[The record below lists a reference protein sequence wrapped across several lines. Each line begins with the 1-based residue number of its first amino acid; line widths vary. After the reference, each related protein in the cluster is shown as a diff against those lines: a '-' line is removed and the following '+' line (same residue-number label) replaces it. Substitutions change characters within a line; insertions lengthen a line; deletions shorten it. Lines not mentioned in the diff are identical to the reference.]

1 LAPRLRTKSKTDARS
16 PNEDREAASFAE
28 LASVQH
34 PAAPSRLILAGLVA
48 LALLALGEQAPG
60 AFPVHVSLLANS
72 ATGEVQV
79 SVDGETHSVP
89 SSLSGRWQQ
98 LVLDQPRP
106 VDREYQ
112 VDGSDTTS
120 TNDRNP
126 LSIAALLNTPL
137 YRLDAFLRDESSY
150 SRWERLAVTDLATGQ
165 AVSPDGPL
173 PAEFRV
179 DVDLRR
185 PEAPA
190 RLWLV
195 DASGEEREGLELD
208 RDKRNARW
216 VVDRGQGIQ
225 ALPRWFFPEQ
235 PAPFAAELLQLLGRS
250 AAAGF
255 ALLLVALGLRAAA
268 GFAQRWAH
276 TSWRTRS
283 VLTGENGFHAC
294 AADGSTAIPS
304 QEVGSVETRDVGD
317 LLAER
322 VPDLALAVWLL
333 AAALVATEQYHQLPH
348 ILDAVSYTFQAALF
362 ASGQLSLPEPPLI
375 SAFKGPFE
383 VVWQG
388 RIFSQYPPGA
398 AAFYAL
404 GRLVGL
410 EWLVGP
416 VACAVLIGATSWTA
430 RSLYGAACGLAAL
443 GLGVISP
450 FILFQAGSYLSHPI
464 AGGLAA
470 GAIAAFVAGERY
482 RSDRWYAVCG
492 ALLGATFLVRE
503 VAAVLVALPLGVR
516 LLACRRW
523 SPIGTVVA
531 LGVPFMLVYLLYNL
545 QQTGSPLLLPRMLF
559 DPSDHFGFG
568 DGVGFHTRHTLAAG
582 LANTDELLTLLQFD
596 LFGWPPL
603 FAFGLIS
610 LPFLLGRARAWDFV
624 ALGGFLTFVVA
635 YVGYFYHGIAL
646 GPRYYFEAM
655 PWLLLLGARGVQV
668 LAQVA
673 SSRVA
678 AVVLVAALTLNTVF
692 FYTPAELDRRTDLS
706 GIVGQST
713 LDLSFVRT
721 SLLGP
726 QLAGVPENSLV
737 VTDDWWLFNAGLSAL
752 NCPRL
757 PNCDVLF
764 ALATNT
770 EEVDRL
776 RLQYPGRTVL
786 RAVDTNGRV
795 TVLPS

>member
-1 LAPRLRTKSKTDARS
+1 LAPRLRTKPEAEAHPQTDGRQ
-16 PNEDREAASFAE
+16 PAAGVQ
-28 LASVQH
+28 LASVRRRGLS
-34 PAAPSRLILAGLVA
+34 SRLIVAGLVA
-48 LALLALGEQAPG
+48 LALLALGEQAPA
-60 AFPVHVSLLANS
+60 AFPVHVGMLANS

-89 SSLSGRWQQ
+89 SSLSGRWQH
-98 LVLDQPRP
+98 VALDQPRP

-112 VDGSDTTS
+112 IDGSDTTS

-126 LSIAALLNTPL
+126 LYIAGLLNTPL

-150 SRWERLAVTDLATGQ
+150 SRWERLDVTDLATGQ
-165 AVSPDGPL
+165 AVAPDGPL

-190 RLWLV
+190 RVWLV
-195 DASGEEREGLELD
+195 DAASDQREGLELD
-208 RDKRNARW
+208 RDKRIARW
-216 VVDRGQGIQ
+216 VIDRGQGIQ
-225 ALPRWFFPEQ
+225 GLPRWFFPEQ
-235 PAPFAAELLQLLGRS
+235 PASFAAELLQLLGRS
-250 AAAGF
+250 VAAGF
-255 ALLLVALGLRAAA
+255 ALVLVALGLRSVA
-268 GFAQRWAH
+268 GIAWRQAH
-276 TSWRTRS
+276 TRRRRNA
-283 VLTGENGFHAC
+283 GECVGAS
-294 AADGSTAIPS
+294 AARPSREIADG
-304 QEVGSVETRDVGD
+304 DW
-317 LLAER
+317 LANH
-322 VPDLALAVWLL
+322 VPDLAPAVWLL
-333 AAALVATEQYHQLPH
+333 AAALVALQQYHQLPH
-348 ILDAVSYTFQAALF
+348 ILDAVSYTFQAGLF
-362 ASGQLSLPEPPLI
+362 ASGQLSLPAPPFVA
-375 SAFKGPFE
+375 AFKGPFE

-404 GRLVGL
+404 GRLVSL

-416 VACAVLIGATSWTA
+416 VACAVLIGATAWTA
-430 RSLYGAACGLAAL
+430 RSLHGPACGLAAL

-482 RSDRWYAVCG
+482 QSGRWYAVCG

-503 VAAVLVALPLGVR
+503 VAAVLVALPLGAR

-523 SPIGTVVA
+523 STIAIVVA
-531 LGVPFMLVYLLYNL
+531 LGVPFVLAYLLYNL
-545 QQTGSPLLLPRMLF
+545 QQTGSPVLLPRMLF
-559 DPSDHFGFG
+559 DPTDHFGFG

-603 FAFGLIS
+603 FALGLIS

-668 LAQVA
+668 LAEVA
-673 SSRVA
+673 SSPVA
-678 AVVLVAALTLNTVF
+678 AAALVAGLTLNTVF
-692 FYTPAELDRRTDLS
+692 FYTPAELERRTDLS
-706 GIVGQST
+706 AIVGEPT
-713 LDLSFVRT
+713 LTLSFVRT

-726 QLAGVPENSLV
+726 RLVGVPGNSLV
-737 VTDDWWLFNAGLSAL
+737 VTDQWWLFNAGLSAL
-752 NCPRL
+752 NCPQL

-764 ALATNT
+764 ALAMNQ

-776 RLQYPGRTVL
+776 RALYPGRTVF
-786 RAVDTNGRV
+786 RAVDAGGDISIV
-795 TVLPS
+795 PS